1 MRSKI
6 NNLNS
11 QTTIV
16 IKQLMI
22 NNKMSRTDAFDT
34 WMQSKTKKKLE
45 ELNIFYVSGIRC
57 YVELIYELNG
67 DPKWMKES
75 FE

>member
-1 MRSKI
+1 MRRKI
-6 NNLNS
+6 IDLNS

-16 IKQLMI
+16 IKQLMV
-22 NNKMSRTDAFDT
+22 NDKMSRTVAFDT
-34 WMQSKTKKKLE
+34 WMQSQTKKRLE
-45 ELNIFYVSGIRC
+45 EMNMFYVSGMRC
-57 YVELIYELNG
+57 YVELIYELNR